1 MLSIDKMDI
10 EHEPFKKS
18 NSSNN
23 SNILHF
29 MKKYQ
34 IANYQQLL
42 KRSVENIEW
51 YWNAVIEDLS
61 LEWFHGYNQV
71 YDSSEGFPRT
81 KWFLDGKCNIV
92 YNAVDRHAKNH
103 PDKIAYIFQNERGIT
118 KRISYQQLANEVNSL
133 AIALKHAGVKKGN
146 TIGIY
151 MPTIPEAFFSMFACS
166 KIGAVHTTVFS
177 GFGSR
182 ALCSRLQDCNA
193 QILITA
199 DVMQRKSIHI
209 DLKKRWIKA
218 LDETNISKVITVGK
232 TASYNN
238 KEIIT
243 YNEFT
248 KNYDGISCESEVMNS
263 EDPLFILYTSGTTG
277 KPKGTVQVHGGY
289 MVVSAQQTS
298 YLIDMK
304 PQDLLFWY
312 ADIGW
317 ITGQTWVVYGSS
329 LIGGTALVYDGHLDY
344 PETDTWCKLIQKY
357 KVSIFGMA
365 PTAIRNFMRESMP
378 LHNYDFS
385 SLRILATT
393 GEPINKEAWLWYFEN
408 VGRKQCP
415 IINLSGGTEIGGA
428 ILSASPIISLKPCT
442 VGFPVP
448 GFDADVFDDK
458 GKHTTHGFLIIRK
471 PWPSMSRGI
480 LDDWNRF
487 IETYWSKYG
496 NDIWY
501 HGDIVFVDPADGL
514 WYILGR
520 ADDVIKASGHR
531 IESAEIEHAVSSHHA
546 VAEAA
551 VIGIP
556 DKIKGESITAY
567 IVLKKVS
574 SSNKDMEKKLKDE
587 IIKTVESLIGR
598 FACPKN
604 IIFVEDLPRTR
615 TGKLVRRV
623 IKSKALG
630 ENIGNQDLST
640 IENPESLKHII
651 SSFDSINSK

>member
-1 MLSIDKMDI
+1 MLSGDGIDT

-18 NSSNN
+18 NGSNN
-23 SNILHF
+23 SNILQF

-51 YWNAVIEDLS
+51 YWNAVNEDLS
-61 LEWFHGYNQV
+61 LKWFHRYNQV
-71 YDSSEGFPRT
+71 FDSSQGLPRT
-81 KWFLDGKCNIV
+81 KWFLEGKCNIV

-103 PDKIAYIFQNERGIT
+103 PGKIAYIFENERGIA

-133 AIALKHAGVKKGN
+133 ANALKHASVKKGN

-151 MPTIPEAFFSMFACS
+151 MPMIPEAFFSMFACS

-177 GFGSR
+177 GFGSQ

-199 DVMQRKSIHI
+199 DAMQRKSLHI

-218 LDETNISKVITVGK
+218 LEETNISKVVTVGK
-232 TASYNN
+232 TDSYNN
-238 KEIIT
+238 MEIIT
-243 YNEFT
+243 YNEFI
-248 KNYDGISCESEVMNS
+248 KNYDGKSCDTEVMNS

-289 MVVSAQQTS
+289 MVVSAQQAS

-304 PQDLLFWY
+304 PQDVLFWY

-329 LIGGTALVYDGHLDY
+329 LIGGTALVYDGNLDY
-344 PETDTWCKLIQKY
+344 PEIDTWCKLIQKY
-357 KVSIFGMA
+357 KVTIFGIA
-365 PTAIRNFMRESMP
+365 PTAIRNFIRKNM
-378 LHNYDFS
+378 LFDNYDFS
-385 SLRILATT
+385 SLRILTTT

-428 ILSASPIISLKPCT
+428 ILSSSPIISLKPCT
-442 VGFPVP
+442 VGLPVP

-458 GKHTTHGFLIIRK
+458 GKHTAHGFLIIRK
-471 PWPSMSRGI
+471 PWPSMTRGI
-480 LDDWNRF
+480 LEDWNRF

-520 ADDVIKASGHR
+520 ADDIIKASGHR
-531 IESAEIEHAVSSHHA
+531 IESAEIERAISSHHA

-551 VIGIP
+551 VIGMP
-556 DKIKGESITAY
+556 DKITGESVTAY
-567 IVLKKVS
+567 IVLKNVS
-574 SSNKDMEKKLKDE
+574 PFPKDIEKSLKDE
-587 IIKTVESLIGR
+587 IVKIVESLVGR

-623 IKSKALG
+623 IKAKALG
-630 ENIGNQDLST
+630 ENIGNQDVST
-640 IENPESLKHII
+640 IENPESLKYII
-651 SSFDSINSK
+651 STKYYQ

>member
-1 MLSIDKMDI
+1 MSIDGI
-10 EHEPFKKS
+10 NTEHEHFKKS
-18 NSSNN
+18 NSSNS
-23 SNILHF
+23 SNILQF

-34 IANYQQLL
+34 IATYQQLL

-51 YWNAVIEDLS
+51 YWNAVNEDLS

-92 YNAVDRHAKNH
+92 YNAVDRHAKSH
-103 PDKIAYIFQNERGIT
+103 PDKIAYIFENERGIS

-133 AIALKHAGVKKGN
+133 SIALKHADVKKGDV
-146 TIGIY
+146 IGIY
-151 MPTIPEAFFSMFACS
+151 MPMIPEAFFSMFACS

-177 GFGSR
+177 GFGSQ
-182 ALCSRLQDCNA
+182 ALFSRLQDCNA
-193 QILITA
+193 KILITA
-199 DVMQRKSIHI
+199 DAMQRKSLHI
-209 DLKKRWIKA
+209 DLKEKWIKV
-218 LDETNISKVITVGK
+218 LEETNISKIITVGK
-232 TASYNN
+232 TDSYNN
-238 KEIIT
+238 KEIIN
-243 YNEFT
+243 YDEFT
-248 KNYDGISCESEVMNS
+248 KSYYGMSCNTEVMNS
-263 EDPLFILYTSGTTG
+263 EDPLFILYTSGTSG

-304 PQDLLFWY
+304 PQDVLFWY

-344 PETDTWCKLIQKY
+344 PKIDTWCKLIQKY
-357 KVSIFGMA
+357 KVTIFGMA
-365 PTAIRNFMRESMP
+365 PTAIRNFMRENMP
-378 LHNYDFS
+378 LDNYDFT

-393 GEPINKEAWLWYFEN
+393 GEPINKEAWLWYFEK

-428 ILSASPIISLKPCT
+428 ILSVSPIISLKPCT

-458 GKHTTHGFLIIRK
+458 GKHTAHGFLTIKK

-480 LDDWNRF
+480 LEDWNRF

-520 ADDVIKASGHR
+520 ADDIIKASGHR
-531 IESAEIEHAVSSHHA
+531 IESAEIEGAILSHHT

-556 DKIKGESITAY
+556 DKIKGESVTAY
-567 IVLKKVS
+567 IVLKKESPS
-574 SSNKDMEKKLKDE
+574 SKELEKNLKDE
-587 IIKTVESLIGR
+587 IVKIAGSLVGR

-604 IIFVEDLPRTR
+604 IIFVEDLPKTR

-623 IKSKALG
+623 IKAKALG
-630 ENIGNQDLST
+630 ENIGSQDLST
-640 IENPESLKHII
+640 IENPESLKYIRTLI
-651 SSFDSINSK
+651 

>member
-1 MLSIDKMDI
+1 
-10 EHEPFKKS
+10 
-18 NSSNN
+18 
-23 SNILHF
+23 

-34 IANYQQLL
+34 IATYQQLL
-42 KRSVENIEW
+42 KRSVDNIEW
-51 YWNAVIEDLS
+51 YWNAVNEDLR
-61 LEWFHGYNQV
+61 LEWFHKYNQV
-71 YDSSEGFPRT
+71 FDSSEGFPRT

-92 YNAVDRHAKNH
+92 YNAVDRHAKRH
-103 PDKIAYIFQNERGIT
+103 PSKIAYIFENERGIS

-133 AIALKHAGVKKGN
+133 AIALKHAGVKKGDA
-146 TIGIY
+146 IGIY
-151 MPTIPEAFFSMFACS
+151 MPMIPEAFFSMFACS

-177 GFGSR
+177 GFGSQ

-199 DVMQRKSIHI
+199 DAMQRKSVHI

-218 LDETNISKVITVGK
+218 LEETNISKIISVGK
-232 TASYNN
+232 TDNYNN
-238 KEIIT
+238 MEIVG

-248 KNYDGISCESEVMNS
+248 KKYYGMPCETEVMNS

-304 PQDLLFWY
+304 PQDVLFWY

-344 PETDTWCKLIQKY
+344 PEIDTWCKLIEKY
-357 KVSIFGMA
+357 KVTIFGMA
-365 PTAIRNFMRESMP
+365 PTAIRNFMRENMP
-378 LHNYDFS
+378 LDNYDFS

-393 GEPINKEAWLWYFEN
+393 GEPINKDAWLWYFEN

-428 ILSASPIISLKPCT
+428 ILSVSPIISLKPCT

-458 GKHTTHGFLIIRK
+458 GKHTAHGFLIIRK

-480 LDDWNRF
+480 LEDWNRF
-487 IETYWSKYG
+487 IETYWSKYD

-520 ADDVIKASGHR
+520 ADDIIKASGHR
-531 IESAEIEHAVSSHHA
+531 IESAEIEGAISSHYA

-551 VIGIP
+551 VIGVP
-556 DKIKGESITAY
+556 DKIIGESVTAY
-567 IVLKKVS
+567 VVLKKVS
-574 SSNKDMEKKLKDE
+574 PSSEYMEKILKDE
-587 IIKTVESLIGR
+587 IIKIVESLVGR
-598 FACPKN
+598 FACPKL
-604 IIFVEDLPRTR
+604 IIFVKDLPRTR

-623 IKSKALG
+623 IKAKALG

-640 IENPESLKHII
+640 IENPESLKYIT
-651 SSFDSINSK
+651 SS

>member
-1 MLSIDKMDI
+1 MVLSIDGI
-10 EHEPFKKS
+10 NTQHESFKKS
-18 NSSNN
+18 DSSNNN
-23 SNILHF
+23 SNILQF

-34 IANYQQLL
+34 IATYQQLL
-42 KRSVENIEW
+42 KRSVDNIEW
-51 YWNAVIEDLS
+51 YWNAVNEDLR
-61 LEWFHGYNQV
+61 LEWFHKYNQV
-71 YDSSEGFPRT
+71 FDSSEGFPRT

-92 YNAVDRHAKNH
+92 YNAVDRHAKRH
-103 PDKIAYIFQNERGIT
+103 PSKIAYIFENERGIS

-133 AIALKHAGVKKGN
+133 AIALKHAGVKKGDA
-146 TIGIY
+146 IGIY
-151 MPTIPEAFFSMFACS
+151 MPMIPEAFFSMFACS

-177 GFGSR
+177 GFGSQ

-199 DVMQRKSIHI
+199 DAMQRKSVHI

-218 LDETNISKVITVGK
+218 LEETNISKIISVGK
-232 TASYNN
+232 TDNYNN
-238 KEIIT
+238 MEIVG

-248 KNYDGISCESEVMNS
+248 KKYYGMPCETEVMNS

-304 PQDLLFWY
+304 PQDVLFWY

-344 PETDTWCKLIQKY
+344 PEIDTWCKLIEKY
-357 KVSIFGMA
+357 KVTIFGMA
-365 PTAIRNFMRESMP
+365 PTAIRNFMRENMP
-378 LHNYDFS
+378 LDNYDFS

-393 GEPINKEAWLWYFEN
+393 GEPINKDAWLWYFEN

-428 ILSASPIISLKPCT
+428 ILSVSPIISLKPCT

-458 GKHTTHGFLIIRK
+458 GKQTAHGFLIIRK

-480 LDDWNRF
+480 LEDWNRF
-487 IETYWSKYG
+487 IETYWSKYD

-501 HGDIVFVDPADGL
+501 HGDIVFVDPADGY

-520 ADDVIKASGHR
+520 ADDIIKASGHR
-531 IESAEIEHAVSSHHA
+531 IESAEIEGAISSHYA

-551 VIGIP
+551 VIGVP
-556 DKIKGESITAY
+556 DKIIGESVTAY
-567 IVLKKVS
+567 VVLKKVS
-574 SSNKDMEKKLKDE
+574 PSSEYMEKILKDE
-587 IIKTVESLIGR
+587 IIKIVESLVGR
-598 FACPKN
+598 FACPKH
-604 IIFVEDLPRTR
+604 IIFVKDLPRTR

-623 IKSKALG
+623 IQAKALG

-640 IENPESLKHII
+640 IENPESLKYIT
-651 SSFDSINSK
+651 SS

>member
-1 MLSIDKMDI
+1 MVLSIDGI
-10 EHEPFKKS
+10 NTQHESFKKS

-23 SNILHF
+23 NSNILQF

-34 IANYQQLL
+34 IATYQQLL
-42 KRSVENIEW
+42 KRSVDNIEW
-51 YWNAVIEDLS
+51 YWNAVNEDLR
-61 LEWFHGYNQV
+61 LEWFHKYNQV
-71 YDSSEGFPRT
+71 FDSSEGFPRT

-92 YNAVDRHAKNH
+92 YNAVDRHAKRH
-103 PDKIAYIFQNERGIT
+103 PSKIAYIFENERGIS

-133 AIALKHAGVKKGN
+133 AIALKHAGVKKGDA
-146 TIGIY
+146 IGIY
-151 MPTIPEAFFSMFACS
+151 MPMIPEAFFSMFACS

-177 GFGSR
+177 GFGSQ

-199 DVMQRKSIHI
+199 DAMQRKSVHI

-218 LDETNISKVITVGK
+218 LEETNISKIISVGK
-232 TASYNN
+232 TDNYNN
-238 KEIIT
+238 MEIVG

-248 KNYDGISCESEVMNS
+248 KKYYGMPCETEVMNS

-304 PQDLLFWY
+304 PQDVLFWY

-344 PETDTWCKLIQKY
+344 PEIDTWCKLIEKY
-357 KVSIFGMA
+357 KVTIFGMA
-365 PTAIRNFMRESMP
+365 PTAIRNFMRENMP
-378 LHNYDFS
+378 LDNYDFS

-393 GEPINKEAWLWYFEN
+393 GEPINKDAWLWYFEN

-428 ILSASPIISLKPCT
+428 ILSVSPIISLKPCT

-458 GKHTTHGFLIIRK
+458 GKHTAHGFLIIRK

-480 LDDWNRF
+480 LEDWNRF
-487 IETYWSKYG
+487 IETYWSKYD

-520 ADDVIKASGHR
+520 ADDIIKASGHR
-531 IESAEIEHAVSSHHA
+531 IESAEIEGAISSHYA

-551 VIGIP
+551 VIGVP
-556 DKIKGESITAY
+556 DKIIGESVTAY
-567 IVLKKVS
+567 VVLKKVS
-574 SSNKDMEKKLKDE
+574 PSSEYMEKILKDE
-587 IIKTVESLIGR
+587 IIKIVESLVGR
-598 FACPKN
+598 FACPKL
-604 IIFVEDLPRTR
+604 IIFVKDLPRTR

-623 IKSKALG
+623 IKAKVLG

-640 IENPESLKHII
+640 IENPESLKYIT
-651 SSFDSINSK
+651 SS

>member
-1 MLSIDKMDI
+1 
-10 EHEPFKKS
+10 
-18 NSSNN
+18 
-23 SNILHF
+23 
-29 MKKYQ
+29 MKY
-34 IANYQQLL
+34 
-42 KRSVENIEW
+42 
-51 YWNAVIEDLS
+51 
-61 LEWFHGYNQV
+61 
-71 YDSSEGFPRT
+71 
-81 KWFLDGKCNIV
+81 
-92 YNAVDRHAKNH
+92 
-103 PDKIAYIFQNERGIT
+103 
-118 KRISYQQLANEVNSL
+118 
-133 AIALKHAGVKKGN
+133 AGVKKGDA
-146 TIGIY
+146 IGIY
-151 MPTIPEAFFSMFACS
+151 MPMIPEAFFSMFACS

-177 GFGSR
+177 GFGSQ

-199 DVMQRKSIHI
+199 DTMQRKSVHI

-218 LDETNISKVITVGK
+218 LEETNISKIITVGK
-232 TASYNN
+232 TDSYNN
-238 KEIIT
+238 MEIIT
-243 YNEFT
+243 YDEFT
-248 KNYDGISCESEVMNS
+248 KNYYGVPCDTEVMNP

-304 PQDLLFWY
+304 PQDVLFWY

-329 LIGGTALVYDGHLDY
+329 LIGGTALVYDGHLDH
-344 PETDTWCKLIQKY
+344 PENDTWCKLIQKY
-357 KVSIFGMA
+357 KVTIFGMA
-365 PTAIRNFMRESMP
+365 PTAIRNFMRESMS
-378 LHNYDFS
+378 LDNYDFS

-408 VGRKQCP
+408 VGRKQCS

-428 ILSASPIISLKPCT
+428 ILSTSPIISFKPCT

-458 GKHTTHGFLIIRK
+458 GKHTAHGFLIIRK

-480 LDDWNRF
+480 LEDWNRF

-531 IESAEIEHAVSSHHA
+531 IESAEIEGAISSHYA

-551 VIGIP
+551 VIGMP
-556 DKIKGESITAY
+556 DKTKGESVIAY

-574 SSNKDMEKKLKDE
+574 PSSKDMEKNLKDE
-587 IIKTVESLIGR
+587 IVKIVESLVGR
-598 FACPKN
+598 FACPKY

-623 IKSKALG
+623 IKAKALG

-640 IENPESLKHII
+640 IENPESLKYIRTLI
-651 SSFDSINSK
+651 

>member
-1 MLSIDKMDI
+1 LSIDGI
-10 EHEPFKKS
+10 NTEHEHFKIS
-18 NSSNN
+18 NSSNS
-23 SNILHF
+23 SNILQF

-34 IANYQQLL
+34 IATYQQLL

-51 YWNAVIEDLS
+51 YWNAVNEDLS
-61 LEWFHGYNQV
+61 LEWFHKYNQV
-71 YDSSEGFPRT
+71 FDSSEGYPRT

-92 YNAVDRHAKNH
+92 YNAVDRHAKRH
-103 PDKIAYIFQNERGIT
+103 PDKIAYIFENERGIS

-133 AIALKHAGVKKGN
+133 AIALKYAGVKKGDA
-146 TIGIY
+146 IGIY
-151 MPTIPEAFFSMFACS
+151 MPMIPEAFFSMFACS

-177 GFGSR
+177 GFGSQ

-199 DVMQRKSIHI
+199 DTMQRKSVHI

-218 LDETNISKVITVGK
+218 LEETNISKIITVGK
-232 TASYNN
+232 TDSYNN
-238 KEIIT
+238 MEIIT
-243 YNEFT
+243 YDEFT
-248 KNYDGISCESEVMNS
+248 KNYYGVPCDTEVMNP

-304 PQDLLFWY
+304 PQDVLFWY

-329 LIGGTALVYDGHLDY
+329 LIGGTALVYDGHLDH
-344 PETDTWCKLIQKY
+344 PENDTWCKLIQKY
-357 KVSIFGMA
+357 KVTIFGMA
-365 PTAIRNFMRESMP
+365 PTAIRNFMRESMS
-378 LHNYDFS
+378 LDNYDFS

-428 ILSASPIISLKPCT
+428 ILSTSPIISFKPCT

-458 GKHTTHGFLIIRK
+458 GKHTAHGFLIIRK

-480 LDDWNRF
+480 LEDWNRF

-531 IESAEIEHAVSSHHA
+531 IESAEIEGAISSHYA
-546 VAEAA
+546 VAEAV
-551 VIGIP
+551 VIGMP
-556 DKIKGESITAY
+556 DKTKGESVIAY

-574 SSNKDMEKKLKDE
+574 PSSKDMEKNLKDE
-587 IIKTVESLIGR
+587 IVKIVESLVGR
-598 FACPKN
+598 FACPKY

-623 IKSKALG
+623 IKAKALG

-640 IENPESLKHII
+640 IENPESLKYIRTLI
-651 SSFDSINSK
+651 

>member
-1 MLSIDKMDI
+1 MNTLRKG
-10 EHEPFKKS
+10 

-23 SNILHF
+23 SNILQF
-29 MKKYQ
+29 MNKHQ
-34 IANYQQLL
+34 LATYQQLL

-92 YNAVDRHAKNH
+92 YNAVDRHAKSH
-103 PDKIAYIFQNERGIT
+103 PDKIAYIFENERGIS

-133 AIALKHAGVKKGN
+133 SIALKHADVKKGDV
-146 TIGIY
+146 IGIY
-151 MPTIPEAFFSMFACS
+151 MPMIPEAFFSMFACS

-177 GFGSR
+177 GFGSQ
-182 ALCSRLQDCNA
+182 ALFSRLQDCNA
-193 QILITA
+193 KILITA
-199 DVMQRKSIHI
+199 DAMQRKSLHI
-209 DLKKRWIKA
+209 DLKEKWIKV
-218 LDETNISKVITVGK
+218 LEETNISKIITVGK
-232 TASYNN
+232 TDSYNN
-238 KEIIT
+238 KEIIN
-243 YNEFT
+243 YDEFT
-248 KNYDGISCESEVMNS
+248 KNYYGMSCNTEVMNS
-263 EDPLFILYTSGTTG
+263 EDPLFILYTSGTSG

-304 PQDLLFWY
+304 PQDVLFWY

-344 PETDTWCKLIQKY
+344 PKIDTWCKLIQKY
-357 KVSIFGMA
+357 KVTIFGMA
-365 PTAIRNFMRESMP
+365 PTAIRNFMRENMP
-378 LHNYDFS
+378 LDNYDFT

-393 GEPINKEAWLWYFEN
+393 GEPINKEAWLWYFEK

-428 ILSASPIISLKPCT
+428 ILSVSPIISLKPCT

-458 GKHTTHGFLIIRK
+458 GKHTAHGFLTIKK

-480 LDDWNRF
+480 LEDWNRF

-520 ADDVIKASGHR
+520 ADDIIKASGHR
-531 IESAEIEHAVSSHHA
+531 IESAEIEGAILSHHT

-556 DKIKGESITAY
+556 DKIKGESVTAY
-567 IVLKKVS
+567 IVLKKESPS
-574 SSNKDMEKKLKDE
+574 SKELEKNLKDE
-587 IIKTVESLIGR
+587 IVKIAGSLVGR

-604 IIFVEDLPRTR
+604 IIFVEDLPKTR

-623 IKSKALG
+623 IKAKALG
-630 ENIGNQDLST
+630 ENIGSQDLST
-640 IENPESLKHII
+640 IENPESLKYIRTLI
-651 SSFDSINSK
+651 